1 MKDQA
6 LFHSFKS
13 LSKTALLPLTP
24 FLFAPS
30 AMATISVTI
39 DGVADSN
46 VINYT
51 VSGSVTASESILAR
65 SSGVALLPTSEYSF
79 SFDDGFG
86 DVLLPFG
93 FFENRDLALSAPIP
107 ISVLP
112 LGSSVPL
119 PSFGVWDT
127 IDFRSTSNDAIQFD
141 PTGNIAYPAL
151 AAGDAL
157 FIPLTSGTFTLDSGT
172 FSTVFTEGS
181 FESDET
187 DEDGNSIFVVNV
199 ESVPEPSVGALGGI
213 ALLGLL
219 RRRR

>member
-1 MKDQA
+1 M
-6 LFHSFKS
+6 
-13 LSKTALLPLTP
+13 
-24 FLFAPS
+24 
-30 AMATISVTI
+30 
-39 DGVADSN
+39 
-46 VINYT
+46 
-51 VSGSVTASESILAR
+51 
-65 SSGVALLPTSEYSF
+65 
-79 SFDDGFG
+79 
-86 DVLLPFG
+86 LLPFG